1 MRILVQKFGGTS
13 VADMD
18 RMQMVR
24 EKVTDAV
31 HRGYKV
37 VVVLS
42 AKSGKTNKLLA
53 QAARWAQKP
62 DLSEVDSLL
71 STGEHASVVLFSLL
85 LQEHGIKA
93 RSVLGWQIPVLTDKA
108 FGQARILSI
117 DGDKLRSFLKD
128 NDVLAVA
135 GFQGVTEDGFIT
147 TLGRGGSDTSAV
159 ALAAALGS
167 CECEIY
173 TDVDGVYTTD
183 PNVCS
188 QARKIDRVSYEEML
202 EMASMGA
209 KVLQIR
215 SVEFAKKY
223 NVPVH
228 VRSTFNN
235 NPGTMVI
242 QEDST
247 MEAVLVSGIAYDKDQ
262 ARLTLAGTP
271 DRPGVSAAIFGP
283 LARNGIVVDMIIQTA
298 SRNGVTDMT
307 FTMPRKDLPKAVE
320 LMEELRKELKI
331 EGIESATN
339 VAKVSVIGV
348 GMRNHTGVASKAFAA
363 LSAENINILMISTS
377 EIKISCLIEEKYT
390 ELAVSTLHETFGLHK
405 A

>member
-13 VADMD
+13 VADID
-18 RMQMVR
+18 RLNMVR
-24 EKVTDAV
+24 EKVMAALD
-31 HRGYKV
+31 RGYKV

-42 AKSGKTNKLLA
+42 ARAGKTNKLLA
-53 QAARWAQKP
+53 QAARWADEP
-62 DLSEVDSLL
+62 DPAEVDSLL
-71 STGEHASVVLFSLL
+71 STGEQASVTLFSMLL
-85 LQEHGIKA
+85 KGHGIKA
-93 RSVLGWQIPVLTDKA
+93 RSVLGWQIPITTDDA
-108 FGQARILSI
+108 FGSARIHSI
-117 DGDKLRSFLKD
+117 DGDHLRRMLETY
-128 NDVLAVA
+128 DVLVVA
-135 GFQGVTEDGFIT
+135 GFQGVTEDGRIT

-183 PNVCS
+183 PNLCS
-188 QARKIDRVSYEEML
+188 TARKLDRICYDEML

-235 NPGTMVI
+235 NPGTMVV
-242 QEDST
+242 QEDPA

-262 ARLTLAGTP
+262 ALISLTGVP
-271 DRPGVSAAIFGP
+271 DRPGISATLFTP
-283 LARNGIVVDMIIQTA
+283 LAKEGIVVDMIIQTA
-298 SRNGVTDMT
+298 SRNGRADMA
-307 FTMPRKDLPKAVE
+307 FTVPRKSLEKTVK
-320 LMEELRKELKI
+320 LMESLHDI
-331 EGIESATN
+331 IDNQGIETSAK
-339 VAKVSVIGV
+339 VSKVSVIGV
-348 GMRNHTGVASKAFAA
+348 GMRNHTGVASKAFDA
-363 LSAENINILMISTS
+363 LSKENINILMISTS

-390 ELAVSTLHETFGLHK
+390 ELAVSTLHDVFELGK
-405 A
+405 